1 MTAIRGSAL
10 VRVLMV
16 VFAIGAWP
24 GIPAWGQAR
33 TDVIR
38 LANGDRVTGEIMHLE
53 RGRLELKTD
62 DAGTIDFEWDNVA
75 SVESTRQFE
84 IATSD
89 GRRLLGSLQ
98 PATERFILIATTEG
112 DVTLPIPETTTL
124 YPIGASFWAK
134 VNGSVNMGFN
144 YTRSSGIAQLNL
156 NTETTFRRPAFVVS
170 LETSA
175 TLTDQSGGERD
186 DRGYLELGYVR
197 YRGRRWLIGG
207 AASFENNESLG
218 VVLRS
223 QAGGMVGQR
232 LVNTN
237 KAQLELGAGLVG
249 NNEQGVDTPATQNLE
264 AALTLSTSVLH
275 LRRIENQLRARL
287 QLLPQPVE
295 LGPSAAAVRQQL
307 HARVV
312 EELFLFNRRVRLV
325 RQRPAVCRRRSQR
338 RGRRDLDRL
347 DLLTAGD

>member
-10 VRVLMV
+10 ARALV
-16 VFAIGAWP
+16 VVAIGVWP
-24 GIPAWGQAR
+24 GTLAWGQAR
-33 TDVIR
+33 TDVVR
-38 LANGDRVTGEIMHLE
+38 LANGDRVTGEIVHLE

-98 PATERFILIATTEG
+98 PATERFVLIAGTEG
-112 DVTLPIPETTTL
+112 GVTLPIPEITTL

-134 VNGSVNMGFN
+134 VDGSVNMGFN
-144 YTRSSGIAQLNL
+144 YTRSSGIAQFNL
-156 NTETTFRRPAFVVS
+156 NTETTYRRPAFVVA

-175 TLTDQSGGERD
+175 TLTDQSGGQRD

-223 QAGGMVGQR
+223 QGGGMVGQR

-264 AALTLSTSVLH
+264 AAFTLSTSYFTYDGSKTNFALSFNYYPS
-275 LRRIENQLRARL
+275 LSSWGRQRL
-287 QLLPQPVE
+287 QFDSSFTRE
-295 LGPSAAAVRQQL
+295 LWRNFSFSIDVFDSFDSDPPSADADRNDAG
-307 HARVV
+307 VV
-312 EELFLFNRRVRLV
+312 T
-325 RQRPAVCRRRSQR
+325 SI
-338 RGRRDLDRL
+338 GW
-347 DLLTAGD
+347 TY